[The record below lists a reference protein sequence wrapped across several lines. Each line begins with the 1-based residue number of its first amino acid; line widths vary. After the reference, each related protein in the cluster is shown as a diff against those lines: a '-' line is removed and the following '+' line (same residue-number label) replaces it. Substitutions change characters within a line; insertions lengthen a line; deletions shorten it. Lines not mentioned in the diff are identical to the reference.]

1 MKPTKRLIFEP
12 LNEENYLKIYQMFQ
26 KDNSTFVD
34 ERFKKKTK
42 LKEYL
47 KYQMEY
53 ARYSRKRGGFD
64 WLFRLKTNNH
74 YAGILHFYDINREIY
89 EGKYLNYTCSIGF
102 ATVIPYRRKGYTKE
116 AVNQLL
122 KFIFT
127 NFDME
132 KVISN
137 THKKNYAAIMLFS
150 KLNFNQYNSSY
161 TNDDQYLF
169 FEISKEYFYK

>member
-1 MKPTKRLIFEP
+1 MKPTKRLIFES
-12 LNEENYLKIYQMFQ
+12 LNEENYLKIYQMFH

-34 ERFKKKTK
+34 ERFKK
-42 LKEYL
+42 
-47 KYQMEY
+47 
-53 ARYSRKRGGFD
+53 
-64 WLFRLKTNNH
+64 KTNNH

-137 THKKNYAAIMLFS
+137 THKKNYAAIGLLR
-150 KLNFNQYNSSY
+150 KLKFYKIDSFY
-161 TNDDQYLF
+161 PHDDQYNF
-169 FEISKEYFYK
+169 FETCIENF